1 MPSSV
6 WEGICLQK
14 TERHFNNREPWN
26 VFTNPESFYHIIPK
40 IKKLKCSIGIAI
52 NRDNIRLLFKH
63 VNYVEF

>member
-1 MPSSV
+1 M
-6 WEGICLQK
+6 GILRIYDLY
-14 TERHFNNREPWN
+14 ELPFNFNNREPWN